1 MYMEKRTYGNDIFII
16 QKRNY
21 GRLLSKKDNHIM
33 TDASIQLKE
42 KIIDNEQVDL
52 LHHTTEKR

>member
-1 MYMEKRTYGNDIFII
+1 MEKRTYGNDIFII

-21 GRLLSKKDNHIM
+21 GRLLSKKDNHIT
-33 TDASIQLKE
+33 TDTSIQLKE

-52 LHHTTEKR
+52 LYHTTEKR